1 MVHIVVHLVDVP
13 AMLDKGGCN
22 IAHASTIRVVTLKL
36 TWNAAWGIC
45 KPSGSGG
52 PTRTATPKP
61 ETADFQ
67 PVASNDISVSD
78 APPVEAGYERSPA
91 TSHEKSA
98 VVQQGVLRYWERHE
112 LAGGTIKLELPD

>member
-1 MVHIVVHLVDVP
+1 MGDLQAQWVRWADSHCD
-13 AMLDKGGCN
+13 AE
-22 IAHASTIRVVTLKL
+22 A
-36 TWNAAWGIC
+36 
-45 KPSGSGG
+45 
-52 PTRTATPKP
+52 

-98 VVQQGVLRYWERHE
+98 VVQQGVLRYLERHE